1 MISELTI
8 VAKLTC
14 MIKSQNNNIPS
25 EKNKKVGRIPMPT
38 EGHLSFRGTLFKQG
52 LCISIQSTIGHH
64 QRWCQSPRTCVMDPQ
79 Q

>member
-1 MISELTI
+1 
-8 VAKLTC
+8 
-14 MIKSQNNNIPS
+14 
-25 EKNKKVGRIPMPT
+25 MPT